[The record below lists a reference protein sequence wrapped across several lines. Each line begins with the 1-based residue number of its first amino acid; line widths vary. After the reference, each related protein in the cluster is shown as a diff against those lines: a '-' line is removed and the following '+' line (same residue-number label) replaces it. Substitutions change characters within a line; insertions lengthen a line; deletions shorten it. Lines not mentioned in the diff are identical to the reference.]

1 MVGENA
7 IPDNVISLI
16 IFVGA
21 MLVFVGLAALIP
33 YLLNSIGLG
42 RVCKMLGAC
51 SPVLAYIPILNYVA
65 LAKAS
70 NAADRHNGTK
80 RKGNIVLYMVL
91 TTLLCVL
98 FGVLFV
104 GAFIAT
110 AIFMNVP
117 FEGAEVAVE
126 LLQTLVLSSYLAF
139 MLVTY
144 CVFLLRTV
152 VCYFCYWRIL
162 NAFKPA
168 PLKFIML
175 GVMVLYAQFSCIV
188 MFILPFFD
196 LKEPAEIGG
205 RNA

>member
-1 MVGENA
+1 
-7 IPDNVISLI
+7 
-16 IFVGA
+16 
-21 MLVFVGLAALIP
+21 
-33 YLLNSIGLG
+33 
-42 RVCKMLGAC
+42 
-51 SPVLAYIPILNYVA
+51 
-65 LAKAS
+65 
-70 NAADRHNGTK
+70 
-80 RKGNIVLYMVL
+80 
-91 TTLLCVL
+91 
-98 FGVLFV
+98 
-104 GAFIAT
+104 
-110 AIFMNVP
+110 MNVP

-126 LLQTLVLSSYLAF
+126 LLQTLVLWGYLAF

-188 MFILPFFD
+188 MFLLPFFD